1 MMTFRFAKCA
11 MKMFAVA
18 LPVTF
23 LGLAG
28 CETAGVSNLFGR
40 DNLNFGVG
48 GPANTNQYTA
58 YPLPG
63 GNVLIRARV
72 SF

>member
-11 MKMFAVA
+11 MKMFTVA
-18 LPVTF
+18 LTLTF

-28 CETAGVSNLFGR
+28 CETSGVSNRFDR
-40 DNLNFGVG
+40 DNFNFDVG
-48 GPANTNQYTA
+48 GPANTDQYTA

-63 GNVLIRARV
+63 GNVLVRIRM